1 MAKTLIAFFS
11 RAEENYNV
19 GFVKEGNTFKVA
31 RILRELLSK
40 NGVDADLFEIA
51 PAEGYPADYNGCIA
65 LAKKELASKA
75 RPAIKADIDISGYD
89 TVYLGYP
96 NWWGDI
102 PMCVYTFLEKHDF
115 SGKTVVPFCTHE
127 GSGVSGTDGKIK
139 RLCKNATVKQAL
151 AVRGATAQNER
162 AKAEKAVD
170 DWLKKSGK

>member
-40 NGVDADLFEIA
+40 NGVDTDLFEIA

-127 GSGVSGTDGKIK
+127 GSGLGTTESKLKKALPDASFRSG
-139 RLCKNATVKQAL
+139 L
-151 AVRGATAQNER
+151 AVHGIVAQQD
-162 AKAEKAVD
+162 EKRTRELVGG
-170 DWLKKSGK
+170 WL